1 MIILRLQYG
10 PLGSQRRGKA
20 SLDVDEIGQSGRLGL
35 DKNLGQPRHNSINVK
50 AEKCSNN
57 PPMTRIFFFSKRA
70 TSNIFECQFMF
81 LYVRIDYDSRKTSRQ
96 KAS

>member
-57 PPMTRIFFFSKRA
+57 PPMTRIFFSQKGLHQ
-70 TSNIFECQFMF
+70 IFLNVNLC
-81 LYVRIDYDSRKTSRQ
+81 YHI
-96 KAS
+96 